1 MLITDKKE
9 LEKFSTPYRLW
20 QGIASMEVTKKGRIF
35 MTFYSGGIDE
45 EIGNYSMV
53 IISDDGENFSEPI
66 AVAVKED
73 NRCYDPC
80 LWIDPLGRLWF
91 TWAES
96 PFPFR
101 ACGVI
106 CEDPDADELV
116 WGEPLEIGREVMMNK
131 PTVLSTGEWLFPI
144 AVWDIPIKAKGIKDF
159 SPETDRRAFAYKSVD
174 NGKTFEKLGGVD
186 MPRRSFDEHMILEL
200 NDGRLAMYVRTSYG
214 IGVSY
219 SYDRGKTWTKGE
231 NSGYGGPCS
240 RFYIG
245 RLKSGRILL
254 VNHYNFKGRNNLT
267 AMLSEDEGKTWK
279 YKLLLDGRNSVSYPD
294 VKEADDGYI
303 YIAYDRERGCN
314 KHSLKQT
321 YADAREILYAKIT
334 EQDIIAG
341 KVEDPRSKLGCVA
354 SKLGKYIY
362 ENTNPYDEFDRY
374 SDSEIAK
381 RLADKSKEEIIS
393 TLFEIYGINC
403 INMHKVDNGK
413 LDSLIERLENG
424 ENRKIILEI
433 VELMRSVTACE
444 QANTPIIERIKN
456 VVKEGIADDLSVSD
470 IAAKVGISRYYM
482 CHAFK
487 KTTGITVTD
496 YKNELKL
503 TKAKEM
509 LLHTDDKIADIAYAC
524 GFGSSSY
531 FSKIFYASEHV
542 LPSQYRDELGKAV
555 KK

>member
-1 MLITDKKE
+1 MLITDKNE
-9 LEKFSTPYRLW
+9 LKKYTTPNRLW
-20 QGIASMEVTKKGRIF
+20 QGIPSIEVTKKGRIF

-45 EIGNYSMV
+45 EIGNFSMV
-53 IISDDGENFSEPI
+53 TVSDDGVNFSEPI
-66 AVAVKED
+66 AVAVKDD

-106 CEDPDADELV
+106 CDDPDADELE
-116 WGEPLEIGREVMMNK
+116 WGEPFEIGREVMMNK

-144 AVWDIPIKAKGIKDF
+144 AVWDIPIKAKGITDF
-159 SPETDRRAFAYKSVD
+159 SSETDRRAFAYKSVD
-174 NGKTFEKLGGVD
+174 NGKTFEKIGGVD

-200 NDGRLAMYVRTSYG
+200 NDGRLAMYVRTNYG

-240 RFYIG
+240 RFHIR

-254 VNHYNFKGRNNLT
+254 VNHYNFQGRNNLT
-267 AMLSEDEGKTWK
+267 AMLSEDDGKTWK

-294 VKEADDGYI
+294 ATEAEDGYI

-341 KVEDPRSKLGCVA
+341 RVESAEGRLACVTSKLGR
-354 SKLGKYIY
+354 YIN
-362 ENTNPYDEFDRY
+362 EEENPYNELDRY
-374 SDSEIAK
+374 SDAELIGK
-381 RLADKSKEEIIS
+381 LADKSKDEIINL
-393 TLFEIYGINC
+393 LFEQYSINC
-403 INMHKVDNGK
+403 INMHRIDGEK
-413 LDSLIERLENG
+413 LDALIAKLEDG
-424 ENRKIILEI
+424 EKGSVILEI
-433 VELMRSVTACE
+433 VALLRSVTDGENKSA
-444 QANTPIIERIKN
+444 PIIDKVKN
-456 VVKEGIADDLSVSD
+456 AVRESLNEDVSVAEIADR
-470 IAAKVGISRYYM
+470 IGISRYYM
-482 CHAFK
+482 CHIFK

-496 YKNELKL
+496 YKNELKI

-509 LLHTDDKIADIAYAC
+509 LLRTDAKIADIAYAC

-531 FSKIFYASEHV
+531 FSKMFLESEHV
-542 LPSQYRDELGKAV
+542 SPSQYRELLGKNN
-555 KK
+555 

>member
-1 MLITDKKE
+1 MLITDKNE
-9 LEKFSTPYRLW
+9 LKKYTTPNRLW
-20 QGIASMEVTKKGRIF
+20 QGIPSIEVTKKGRIF

-45 EIGNYSMV
+45 EIGNFSMV
-53 IISDDGENFSEPI
+53 TVSDDGVNFSEPI
-66 AVAVKED
+66 AVAVKDD

-106 CEDPDADELV
+106 CYDPDADELE
-116 WGEPLEIGREVMMNK
+116 WGEPFEIGREVMMNK

-144 AVWDIPIKAKGIKDF
+144 AVWDIPIKAKGITDF
-159 SPETDRRAFAYKSVD
+159 SSETDRRAFAYKSVD
-174 NGKTFEKLGGVD
+174 NGKTFEKIGGVD

-200 NDGRLAMYVRTSYG
+200 NDGRLAMYVRTNYG

-240 RFYIG
+240 RFHIR

-254 VNHYNFKGRNNLT
+254 VNHYNFQGRNNLT
-267 AMLSEDEGKTWK
+267 AMLSEDDGKTWK

-294 VKEADDGYI
+294 ATEAEDGYI

-341 KVEDPRSKLGCVA
+341 RVESAEGRLACVTSKLGR
-354 SKLGKYIY
+354 YIN
-362 ENTNPYDEFDRY
+362 EDENPYNELDRY
-374 SDSEIAK
+374 SDAELIGK
-381 RLADKSKEEIIS
+381 LADKSKDEIINL
-393 TLFEIYGINC
+393 LFEQYSINC
-403 INMHKVDNGK
+403 INMHRIDGEK
-413 LDSLIERLENG
+413 LDALIAKLEDG
-424 ENRKIILEI
+424 EKGSVILEI
-433 VELMRSVTACE
+433 VALLRSVTDGENKSA
-444 QANTPIIERIKN
+444 PIIDKVKN
-456 VVKEGIADDLSVSD
+456 AVRESLNEDVSVAEIADR
-470 IAAKVGISRYYM
+470 IGISRYYM
-482 CHAFK
+482 CHIFK

-496 YKNELKL
+496 YKNELKI

-509 LLHTDDKIADIAYAC
+509 LLRTDAKIADIAYAC

-531 FSKIFYASEHV
+531 FSKMFLESEHV
-542 LPSQYRDELGKAV
+542 SPSQYRELLGKNN
-555 KK
+555 

>member
-1 MLITDKKE
+1 MLVTDKNE
-9 LEKFSTPYRLW
+9 LKKYTTPNRLW
-20 QGIASMEVTKKGRIF
+20 QGIPSIEVTKKGRIF

-45 EIGNYSMV
+45 EIGNFSMV
-53 IISDDGENFSEPI
+53 TVSDDGVNFSEPI
-66 AVAVKED
+66 AVAVKDD

-101 ACGVI
+101 VCGAI
-106 CEDPDADELV
+106 CDDPDADELK
-116 WGEPLEIGREVMMNK
+116 WGVPFEMGREVMMNK

-144 AVWDIPIKAKGIKDF
+144 AVWNIPIKAKGITDF
-159 SPETDRRAFAYKSVD
+159 SGETDRRAFAYKSVD
-174 NGKTFEKLGGVD
+174 NGKTFEKMGGVD
-186 MPRRSFDEHMILEL
+186 MHNRSFDEHMILEL
-200 NDGRLAMYVRTSYG
+200 NDGRLAMYVRTHYG

-267 AMLSEDEGKTWK
+267 AMLSEDDGKTWK
-279 YKLLLDGRNSVSYPD
+279 YRLLLDGRSSVSYPD
-294 VKEADDGYI
+294 AKEADDGYI

-321 YADAREILYAKIT
+321 YSDAREILYAKIT

-341 KVEDPRSKLGCVA
+341 KVESPEGKLACVA
-354 SKLGKYIY
+354 SKLGRYIN
-362 ENTNPYDEFDRY
+362 EDENPYNELDRY
-374 SDSEIAK
+374 SDAK
-381 RLADKSKEEIIS
+381 LIKNLADKSKDEII
-393 TLFEIYGINC
+393 TLLFEQYSINC
-403 INMHKVDNGK
+403 INMHKIDGEK
-413 LDSLIERLENG
+413 LDALIAKLEDG
-424 ENRKIILEI
+424 EKGSVILEI
-433 VELMRSVTACE
+433 VALLRSVTDGGE
-444 QANTPIIERIKN
+444 QSAPIIDKVKN
-456 VVKEGIADDLSVSD
+456 AVRESLNEDVSVSELAD
-470 IAAKVGISRYYM
+470 RIGISRYYM
-482 CHAFK
+482 CHVFK

-496 YKNELKL
+496 YKNELKI

-509 LLHTDDKIADIAYAC
+509 LLRTDAKIADIAYAC

-531 FSKIFYASEHV
+531 FSKMFLESEHV
-542 LPSQYRDELGKAV
+542 SPSQYRELLGKNN
-555 KK
+555 